1 MTREAGPREAEDGD
15 GETRDASRRESGDA
29 ARPADEGSETGGRP
43 RLARRM
49 ARWFGTHSFFL
60 VALAGGVFL
69 RWTAVLGY
77 PGVLWF
83 TGDSY
88 FYLGRALRPHPSP
101 SKTLG
106 YSFLLNLMEPLHS
119 LTAVAVVQHLMGLAV
134 AVMIYLLLRRA
145 GLPGWAATLVT
156 LPVLYDAY
164 QIELEHLLMSEALFT
179 FLIAAGVTLLLWRTR
194 TGPTWW
200 LALPAGLLLGYAV
213 LVRSAGAPL
222 IPVILVCL
230 LLRRRGRRAGVAF
243 GAAAAVPIVSYM
255 AWFHSVQGSYGLTN
269 SDGLYLWGRTAVFAD
284 CAKIRPPMH
293 EDGLCL
299 TPELKK
305 EGYAPGHLIWRGE
318 APPRVIFESTVT
330 PEANKVLRD
339 FAIRAM
345 LAQPGDYLR
354 TVADGVGKAF
364 SPDRFP
370 YPTAATEAL
379 YHFPAD
385 PQVFPGGKSWGG
397 GDSALLDAMTY
408 GRTSTPSRVVQ
419 PHAGKMIDYQRDR
432 YLPGPVL
439 GVIFAVGAAGTLLAP
454 RLRRTVLLAWA
465 TAVTL
470 LVFPIASADFDYRY
484 VLPATP
490 FACLAAGLFL
500 AALGGAVSR
509 WWGSRGARRRDS
521 DPATAP

>member
-1 MTREAGPREAEDGD
+1 MR
-15 GETRDASRRESGDA
+15 SQRRADPGT
-29 ARPADEGSETGGRP
+29 AR
-43 RLARRM
+43 ARM
-49 ARWFGTHSFFL
+49 LRWLGTHAFFL
-60 VALAGGVFL
+60 MALAGGAYL
-69 RWTAVLGY
+69 RWTAVRGY

-179 FLIAAGVTLLLWRTR
+179 FLIAAGVTLLLWRIR
-194 TGPTWW
+194 TGPPWW

-230 LLRRRGRRAGVAF
+230 LLRRRGLRAAAAF

-255 AWFHSVQGSYGLTN
+255 AWFHSAHGGYGLTY

-299 TPELKK
+299 TPELKQQ
-305 EGYAPGHLIWRGE
+305 GYAPGHLIWRSE
-318 APPRVIFESTVT
+318 APPRVIYESTVS
-330 PEANKVLRD
+330 PQANKVLRD
-339 FAIRAM
+339 FAIRAV

-354 TVADGVGKAF
+354 TVADGMGKAF
-364 SPDRFP
+364 SPERFP

-379 YHFPAD
+379 YHFPSD
-385 PQVFPGGKSWGG
+385 PQIFPGGKSWGG
-397 GDSALLDAMTY
+397 GHSALLDAMTY
-408 GRTSTPSRVVQ
+408 GRTATPSRVVQ
-419 PHAGKMIDYQRDR
+419 PHADTMVAYQRNV
-432 YLPGPVL
+432 YLPGPAL
-439 GVIFAVGAAGTLLAP
+439 GVIFVVGAAGTLLAP

-465 TAVTL
+465 TAATL
-470 LVFPIASADFDYRY
+470 LVFPLASADFDYRY

-500 AALGGAVSR
+500 AALCAAVSR
-509 WWGSRGARRRDS
+509 RRGSRDERRGDS